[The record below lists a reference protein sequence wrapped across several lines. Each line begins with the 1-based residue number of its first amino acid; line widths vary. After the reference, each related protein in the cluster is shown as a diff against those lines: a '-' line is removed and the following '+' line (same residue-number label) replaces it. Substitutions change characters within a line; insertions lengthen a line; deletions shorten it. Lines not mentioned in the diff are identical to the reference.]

1 MELKEHITTQNVA
14 IIGILTTIV
23 SYFIFRMYKK
33 SKESMEESVIT
44 NDKLI
49 HNKQLS
55 QKLIADKSLELLN
68 NNIKLFEK
76 EIRKISKT
84 MGTYNEKNTMDTD
97 YLKFRNSLFT
107 KDIVKQKVML
117 SSKDVDH
124 TSDFSSSNYKILLND
139 TGGIG
144 KIDNVIG
151 FRLIKATIPSPPY
164 NVTNNNNKVIVNFN
178 GSDETI
184 TLVNGFYTNVSL
196 GAELETKLKTINTN
210 FSVTFTSLTKKYTIT
225 NSSSNFYF
233 KWKTNSENNKSYAY
247 KLFGFNNLENTSSAS
262 ITSDNISDL
271 NLHYI
276 DLVIPELPYISC
288 KTNKTGKNIIDRIP
302 IHQKSDAGTVMDY
315 YSHANESISQSYFF
329 PISLDQLSIQLYDDS
344 SSQFFQ
350 SENMDNF
357 FEFEVTLLKNTKLMN
372 SADI

>member
-1 MELKEHITTQNVA
+1 MELKEHITIQNVA
-14 IIGILTTIV
+14 IIGILTTLI
-23 SYFIFRMYKK
+23 SYLIFRRYKQ
-33 SKESMEESVIT
+33 SKEVVLEPMT
-44 NDKLI
+44 NNDK
-49 HNKQLS
+49 HLS
-55 QKLIADKSLELLN
+55 QKMIADKSLELLN

-76 EIRKISKT
+76 EIKKISKT
-84 MGTYNEKNTMDTD
+84 MGTYNEKNTVDTD

-117 SSKDVDH
+117 SSKDVEH

-144 KIDNVIG
+144 RINNVIG

-164 NVTNNNNKVIVNFN
+164 NVTNNNNKVIVHWN
-178 GSDETI
+178 GSDETV
-184 TLVNGFYTNVSL
+184 TLANGFYTNASL

-288 KTNKTGKNIIDRIP
+288 KTNNTGKNIIDRIP
-302 IHQKSDAGTVMDY
+302 IHQKSGAGTVMDY
-315 YSHANESISQSYFF
+315 YSHANENISQAYFF
-329 PISLDQLSIQLYDDS
+329 PISLDQITIQLYDDS